1 MIHSTAIIE
10 EGAVIEE
17 NVSIGPFCHVG
28 KDVHISSG
36 SRLESNVIIKGR
48 TFIDEDVRI
57 FSFTMIGEEFSEIG
71 IGKKTQIREF
81 AQIGTQVEKADESK
95 KVTIGSNNF
104 ILGYVQIFNG
114 VSLGDFCIVTNAVRL
129 YDNVVCNDRVVI
141 GGLSIIEAD
150 NTIGTGVMIG
160 GASYVTHDL
169 PPFTLV
175 EGNRAT
181 IKGLNVVGLRRRVD
195 HPSEIDEVKS
205 VFKEILSDIP
215 DKELAEEIAR
225 THTNTYAKKFAEFI
239 AKSNI

>member
-1 MIHSTAIIE
+1 MIHNTAIIE

-17 NVSIGPFCHVG
+17 NVTIGPFCYVG
-28 KDVHISSG
+28 KDAHLSRG

-57 FSFTMIGEEFSEIG
+57 FSFTMIGEEFSEIS

-81 AQIGTQVEKADESK
+81 AQIGTQVEKADQVK
-95 KVTIGSNNF
+95 KITIGSNNF

-129 YDNVVCNDRVVI
+129 YDNVVCDDRVVI
-141 GGLSIIEAD
+141 GGLSIIEAG

-160 GASYVTHDL
+160 GASYITHDL

-195 HPSEIDEVKS
+195 HPKVIDEVKL
-205 VFKEILSDIP
+205 VYKEILNDIP

-225 THTNTYAKKFAEFI
+225 THKNAYVRKFAEFV